1 MKYIIL
7 LFLSLVIFS
16 RDKGD
21 FVKDIKLKEIEFQI
35 PKIDKEE
42 IAEGTKMY
50 SIYSPTFPIVF
61 LDINLYSGEK
71 EASKTFIE
79 LPGLMA
85 ETIKLSGT
93 KNYPGEKL
101 SEKLEFLGAKFSFGI
116 DYDKLKLEFSFLK
129 KDEKIIY
136 EIVHEILN
144 ESLFDETILEN
155 AKKKSIEMIS
165 RRNERTESIGF
176 RKAKEL
182 FYRNTGAGLI
192 AQIDSIKKIKLE
204 DIQNFWKTSL
214 KSRKTILVNGD
225 YSKKLL
231 LDTLKKSL
239 PKSEIFAKE
248 ELNEEDLTKS
258 LSTFSKKSILVE
270 KKVNQSMMLMIGVMP
285 AHNSKDFYSIQILD
299 YIIGGG
305 GFNSYLMQKIRVAK
319 GLAYSSTSYPVFKK
333 KHGILYAYTLTKNE
347 SLVEVQNLMK
357 EILSEKTFNQIKE
370 EEIETAK
377 TSIINQFVFMFSN
390 DSAILENE
398 LRFDEDSM
406 PENYLKNYRKEL
418 QKVTLADLK
427 RVGKKYFDYSNLKN
441 IVISDEATLKKLSEE
456 SFIKISPEDS
466 IGK

>member
-35 PKIDKEE
+35 PNIDKEE
-42 IAEGTKMY
+42 IATGTKMY

-71 EASKTFIE
+71 EASKTFVE

-101 SEKLEFLGAKFSFGI
+101 SEKLEFLGAKFSFAI
-116 DYDKLKLEFSFLK
+116 DYDRLKLEFSFLK

-136 EIVHEILN
+136 EIIDEILN
-144 ESLFDETILEN
+144 EALFDETILEN

-182 FYRNTGAGLI
+182 FYRNTRAGLI
-192 AQIDSIKKIKLE
+192 SQVESIQKIKLD

-231 LDTLKKSL
+231 HDTLKKSL

-248 ELNEEDLTKS
+248 ELNEDDLAKS
-258 LSTFSKKSILVE
+258 LSSFSKKSILVE
-270 KKVNQSMMLMIGVMP
+270 KKVNQSMLLMIGVMP
-285 AHNSKDFYSIQILD
+285 SHNSKDFYAIQILD

-390 DSAILENE
+390 DSSILENE
-398 LRFDEDSM
+398 LRFDEDEM

-418 QKVTLADLK
+418 QKVSLADLK

-441 IVISDEATLKKLSEE
+441 IIISDEATLKKLSEE
-456 SFIKISPEDS
+456 SFVKISPEDS